1 MAMHVGAGADRRVF
15 PQLVPLP
22 VCLWILHRALNM
34 QALVAH
40 KQGCS
45 CDHLHMQAFAR
56 VCSCSHVILSQQQ
69 VFVTRRAGLVDG
81 VSVQRGKCMG

>member
-1 MAMHVGAGADRRVF
+1 MWGLGQTGGSSHSW
-15 PQLVPLP
+15 
-22 VCLWILHRALNM
+22 CLSWCVSGSFRRALNM

-40 KQGCS
+40 KQGGA
-45 CDHLHMQAFAR
+45 CDHLHMQAFAC

-69 VFVTRRAGLVDG
+69 VFVTHRAGLVDA